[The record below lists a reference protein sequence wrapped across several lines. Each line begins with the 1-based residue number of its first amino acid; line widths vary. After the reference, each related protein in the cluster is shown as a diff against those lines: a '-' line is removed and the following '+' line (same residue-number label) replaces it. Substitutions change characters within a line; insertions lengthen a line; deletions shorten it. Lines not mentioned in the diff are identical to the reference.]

1 MAPTTV
7 TATESEPESRDDG
20 APWHA
25 QLRAAARGAEAMAEA
40 LHLSEAERRGIEH
53 ANASGLPARV
63 TPHLLSLCDPD
74 DESCPIRRQ
83 VVPHELEAVEAQGEL
98 EDPLGEEEH
107 EVAPYLVRRYPD
119 RALLISTL
127 QCAVHCRFCTRSR
140 LVRTGQGATPLQAL
154 EPAFDWLR
162 AHPEVR
168 EVLISG
174 GDPLTMSTP
183 RLAALVARLRGI
195 ESIKRLRL
203 GTRVPAAMPS
213 RIDDELVQALR
224 GRPAIWIMV
233 HFNHPKE
240 LTPQAREAIGR
251 LADGGFPLMNQA
263 VMLRGINDDPQV
275 LAQLFQELADERVRP
290 YYLLHCDVAKGTSHL
305 RTSLERSIAVYGQLI
320 GRVSGIAVPKLV
332 VDTPGGRGK
341 VLVGPESIVSTGQG
355 TTVLRTWKGELV
367 ELMDPRES

>member
-1 MAPTTV
+1 
-7 TATESEPESRDDG
+7 
-20 APWHA
+20 
-25 QLRAAARGAEAMAEA
+25 MAES
-40 LHLSEAERRGIEH
+40 LHLSEAELRGIEH
-53 ANASGLPARV
+53 ASASGLPARV
-63 TPHLLSLCDPD
+63 TPHLLSLCDPE

-83 VVPHELEAVEAQGEL
+83 VVPHELEAVEARGEL
-98 EDPLGEEEH
+98 VDPLGEEAH

-154 EPAFDWLR
+154 EPAFAWLR

-174 GDPLTMSTP
+174 GDPLTMSTA
-183 RLAALVARLRGI
+183 RLSELVARLRGI

-213 RIDDELVQALR
+213 RIDDELVKALR
-224 GRPAIWIMV
+224 GRPAIWVMV

-251 LADGGFPLMNQA
+251 LADGGLPLMNQT
-263 VMLRGINDDPQV
+263 VMLRGINDDPRV

-305 RTSLERSIAVYGQLI
+305 RTSLERSIEVYGQLI

-332 VDTPGGRGK
+332 VDTPEGRGK
-341 VLVGPESIVSTGQG
+341 VLVGPESIVSRGEG
-355 TTVLRTWKGELV
+355 TTVLRTWKGEHV
-367 ELMDPRES
+367 ELRDPELTEG